1 MKTSSKLN
9 SAIEK
14 LRQLCSTVDMPP
26 LPPIQQLSQQWKISY
41 QTIRKAS
48 KTLEKEGVLES
59 VQGRGLR
66 SLVCAAKDLPQEIEP
81 GSSAF
86 ALYTKLKEQVLD
98 GRIKVGDSLPKIDYY
113 VINEKVSRTTVVQVL
128 KALAADNLVYKKGIQ
143 WVVGAKNASRAD
155 ATVHGSID
163 DSPVVLLISS
173 NFLRLYRSYT
183 SAHLAKFTSSFER
196 ELQNTTIRKEIIYTR
211 ESNDPS
217 YALDTVRNAVKKLE
231 HRYQGA
237 ILIDFHNA
245 AHKNLPAMKYLISKR
260 RPVVFFDHWDN
271 PQKVTRKALGDTN
284 RVFYYLHQDERSA
297 VQLALDTL
305 TRYGHKRIVVPR
317 FEAEGYEWVNTR
329 IALAQELAKEMQPA
343 PELCIAPYSAEVWN
357 PREWTPPFNEDI
369 FGSSPQPA
377 KAPKTVSPAVQQKRY
392 ARATSDLL
400 KFIRE
405 QNATALLAVNDSFA
419 LNHFYR
425 FFNLGVQIPRDL
437 SILSFDN
444 THETQLFPL
453 STIDFG
459 FDRLGYL
466 AAHLLIGDIPI
477 QVRASGIVAGSCSL
491 QDSGSIAQLKI

>member
-1 MKTSSKLN
+1 M
-9 SAIEK
+9 
-14 LRQLCSTVDMPP
+14 
-26 LPPIQQLSQQWKISY
+26 
-41 QTIRKAS
+41 
-48 KTLEKEGVLES
+48 
-59 VQGRGLR
+59 
-66 SLVCAAKDLPQEIEP
+66 
-81 GSSAF
+81 
-86 ALYTKLKEQVLD
+86 
-98 GRIKVGDSLPKIDYY
+98 
-113 VINEKVSRTTVVQVL
+113 VQVL
-128 KALAADNLVYKKGIQ
+128 KALAADRLVYKKGIQ
-143 WVVGAKNASRAD
+143 WIAGAETAPRSG
-155 ATVHGSID
+155 THIHPGPD
-163 DSPVVLLISS
+163 DWPVVLLIST

-217 YALDTVRNAVKKLE
+217 FALDTIREAVNKLE

-271 PQKVTRKALGDTN
+271 PEKVSRKALGDTN
-284 RVFYYLHQDERSA
+284 RAFFYLHQDERAA

-305 TRYGHKRIVVPR
+305 ARYGHRRIVVPR
-317 FEAEGYEWVNTR
+317 FEAQGYEWVNTR
-329 IALAQELAKEMQPA
+329 IALAQELAKEMNPA

-400 KFIRE
+400 KFIRA

-425 FFNLGVQIPRDL
+425 FFSLGVQIPKDL

-477 QVRASGIVAGSCSL
+477 QVRASGMIAGKCNL
-491 QDSGSIAQLKI
+491 QDSGSIGRML